1 MSNPTQ
7 DALESA
13 SLVIALFL
21 AMGVAVAS
29 TSVLNGSAQ
38 PDSVATTDHPAQGFS
53 PLPLACGL
61 PSV

>member
-1 MSNPTQ
+1 MSTPTQ
-7 DALESA
+7 DAIESA

-53 PLPLACGL
+53 P
-61 PSV
+61 